1 MGDALGWAGT
11 RLVLEM
17 GRITRDNLSRD
28 EAMEKIASLLL
39 DSFPVEAAAILIY
52 DPSFKSVYV
61 SSSVAK
67 SDDVT
72 MISEDITLRLQEG
85 SCLTEALKNPHEPT
99 YVPGGTVDPVLGK
112 LTGDSV
118 AIVPMTTGEE
128 VSGFMV
134 LAGKDPS
141 GASGLIPELLMAVGS
156 QTAIVA
162 AKANLIESLRQ
173 SEERYQSLMENAN
186 DFVFVLD
193 RGGRFLYANSR
204 WADIVEL
211 PPEEIVGRYFGEF
224 VTAESWA
231 NTVAEVKKAALSHKK
246 HIEYSWVI
254 EERQGSKVTLD
265 VRASLIYQGPD
276 IVLHQGI
283 ARDESAEKKLQAEL
297 VKRDRELGQSKSRE
311 VRMREYLSV
320 ANAAQEEERARI
332 ARELH
337 DGALQYLVALGR
349 RLDLLRKTVS
359 DDGPLSVGDVSEF
372 RRRTVREL
380 NDMDVL
386 VDTAIDDL
394 RKFARNL
401 RPPVLDD
408 FGLVSAC
415 EWLGQQAEK
424 EGLDVTFVSSG
435 EARRLPQDVEIS
447 VFRIAQEA
455 LSNSIKHS
463 GASWIDFSL
472 EFLEDS
478 LTLTLK
484 DNGQGFD
491 PPSSPGSLVR
501 AGQMGLVGMFER
513 AEILGASIDLKS
525 NKGQGT
531 VLTVT
536 IPLDVKPA

>member
-1 MGDALGWAGT
+1 MADAAGWAGT
-11 RLVLEM
+11 KLVLEM
-17 GRITRDNLSRD
+17 GRITRDNLTRD
-28 EAMEKIASLLL
+28 EAMGKIASLLL

-52 DPSFKSVYV
+52 DPVSKSVYV
-61 SSSVAK
+61 SSSVTK
-67 SDDVT
+67 SKDT
-72 MISEDITLRLQEG
+72 AMIPEDITLRLQGG
-85 SCLTEALKNPHEPT
+85 SCLTEALRNPHEPT

-112 LTGDSV
+112 LTGNFV
-118 AIVPMTTGEE
+118 AVVPMATGEE

-134 LAGKDPS
+134 LAGNDQS

-156 QTAIVA
+156 QTAIVSS
-162 AKANLIESLRQ
+162 KANLIESLRQ
-173 SEERYQSLMENAN
+173 SEERYESLMENAN
-186 DFVFVLD
+186 DLVFVLD

-204 WADIVEL
+204 WADIMGY

-224 VTAESWA
+224 VSADSWA
-231 NTVAEVKKAALSHKK
+231 NTVAAVKKAGLEQRKY
-246 HIEYSWVI
+246 IEYSWVI
-254 EERQGSKVTLD
+254 DSQLGSKVTLD

-276 IVLHQGI
+276 LVMHQGI

-337 DGALQYLVALGR
+337 DGAVQYLVALGR
-349 RLDLLRKTVS
+349 RLDLLRKTMS
-359 DDGPLSVGDVSEF
+359 GEGLLPEADESICK
-372 RRRTVREL
+372 TAREL
-380 NDMDVL
+380 DDMDVL

-424 EGLDVTFVSSG
+424 EGIDVAFVPSG
-435 EARRLPQDVEIS
+435 SVRRLPQDMEVSI
-447 VFRIAQEA
+447 FRIAQEA
-455 LSNSIKHS
+455 LSNSVKHS
-463 GASWIDFSL
+463 GASRVDFSL
-472 EFLEDS
+472 DFAGNM
-478 LTLTLK
+478 LTMTLR

-491 PPSSPGSLVR
+491 PPTSPGSLVR

-513 AEILGASIDLKS
+513 AEILRASIDLKS
-525 NKGQGT
+525 QKGHGT

-536 IPLDVKPA
+536 IPIDTSRPA